1 MPPWQCTDIDLVTI
15 YVAHAARSPSAPPAG
30 CCLRRRPVE
39 QCNKKEK
46 ACTYAGGSSAAAGGE
61 RRISSRVIS
70 LRRPAAE
77 PWSGGWGHRRT
88 ISHMRPQSLTLN
100 FFFSSSSDKF
110 GESPGSFKP
119 GLQRR
124 GGRHARAW
132 LLALHL
138 RGADAARGLNFP
150 SSACRPRTR
159 RARPIKHNSSYS
171 NCV

>member
-15 YVAHAARSPSAPPAG
+15 YVAHAARSPSAPLAG

-124 GGRHARAW
+124 GGRHARA
-132 LLALHL
+132 
-138 RGADAARGLNFP
+138 
-150 SSACRPRTR
+150 
-159 RARPIKHNSSYS
+159 
-171 NCV
+171 

>member
-88 ISHMRPQSLTLN
+88 ISHMRPQSLTLI
-100 FFFSSSSDKF
+100 FFSPPAPTSSARALVASSRAFNDAEAATRAHDCSRSTSAAPMPR
-110 GESPGSFKP
+110 GASTSRAPRAGHGP
-119 GLQRR
+119 
-124 GGRHARAW
+124 GGRAR
-132 LLALHL
+132 
-138 RGADAARGLNFP
+138 
-150 SSACRPRTR
+150 
-159 RARPIKHNSSYS
+159 
-171 NCV
+171 